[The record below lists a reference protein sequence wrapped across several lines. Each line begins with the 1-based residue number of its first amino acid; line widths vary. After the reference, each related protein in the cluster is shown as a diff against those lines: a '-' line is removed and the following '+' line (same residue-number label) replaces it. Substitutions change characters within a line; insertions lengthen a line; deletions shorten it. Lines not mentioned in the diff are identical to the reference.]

1 MFLRGTICAF
11 LSFSAELLV
20 AAIGGVILYRTLFVE
35 PPAGY
40 IITETHV
47 RELPDT
53 VKLIAGSFLLLA
65 RSIGSRFSRSNAL
78 NKSGTHDCFCER
90 TSHLP
95 A

>member
-1 MFLRGTICAF
+1 VFLVPLDFRHVTSGYYMRVLVFFGGA
-11 LSFSAELLV
+11 LV

-65 RSIGSRFSRSNAL
+65 GALVAFFSLKRL
-78 NKSGTHDCFCER
+78 K
-90 TSHLP
+90 
-95 A
+95 